1 MSVNSTSGTS
11 SANMLRI
18 TGMASGID
26 TDATVKAMVS
36 SYQLKVD
43 KADQAKQT
51 LQWKQEIYR
60 DIIKDIKGLQDYF
73 DPISSKYI
81 LSQKTFNT
89 NTATNTETS
98 VFSGTP
104 SASAKTGNYKVK
116 VLQLAEKAKIESDSK
131 SSIIEVTNSAKWNGK
146 TIDFGTKGKI
156 DLETIAGDSNENGSI
171 TDEIVANINKQIASS
186 DKLKGKI
193 TASYVKNGSGEYI
206 KFTNLSSES
215 ITINKYVADPASI
228 TTVTDITANTSI
240 NNGITSTSKLTDFGF
255 SSGNTVDF
263 DLTYGSSATAVPIS
277 LTINSSSTLQ
287 DLMDKVNTET
297 EGSVTLSIDEATG
310 KLSFQSKEY
319 GSSTGISIS
328 NNSSTENLGFK
339 VYSGEGK
346 DALVEITAPGESA
359 VTTTQSSN
367 EFTADGVTYNLLGKG
382 ESTLTVSSNTDTVV
396 SNIKKF
402 IEDYNSLITKINTK
416 LTEKKNKDYVP
427 LTDAQK
433 ESMSE
438 DQIKAWEAK
447 AKVGILRN
455 DGYLQNLMTQ
465 LRGSFYS
472 PVYSSY
478 DSNNAD
484 TGKISLN
491 FGTYGSGA
499 VGIETS
505 TDYTDGGLIVVKD
518 ETKLK
523 EAIQNN
529 IEDFKKLF
537 IGKSTSTLETNEN
550 YVGSKKYNEDGI
562 FKRIDNIIRDYVAA
576 PGLGKDGTYSLSGY
590 MNIFVNKQYD
600 FSNSGSAS
608 KNTLPDQIYAKL
620 LSVSKFEDQLTA
632 AETRY
637 YNQFAQLEKAMNTM
651 NSQMSYLSSQLGTS
665 S

>member
-1 MSVNSTSGTS
+1 MSVNSTSSTS

-26 TDATVKAMVS
+26 TDSTVKAMVS
-36 SYQLKVD
+36 SYQFKVD

-89 NTATNTETS
+89 NTATNTES
-98 VFSGTP
+98 SIFSGTP

-116 VLQLAEKAKIESDSK
+116 VLQLAEKAKIESESK
-131 SSIIEVTNSAKWNGK
+131 SSIVKVTDSAKWNGK
-146 TIDFGTKGKI
+146 TIDFGTYGKI
-156 DLETIAGDSNENGSI
+156 DLESITGDSNGNESI

-186 DKLKGKI
+186 SQLKGKI
-193 TASYVKNGSGEYI
+193 AASYVKNESGEYI
-206 KFTNLSSES
+206 KFTNLSTDS
-215 ITINKYVADPASI
+215 ITINKYVADPASV
-228 TTVTDITANTSI
+228 TTVEDITGNTSI
-240 NNGITSTSKLTDFGF
+240 NNGITSTAKLTDLGF
-255 SSGNTVDF
+255 SSGDTINF
-263 DLTYGSSATAVPIS
+263 DLTYGTTSTNIS
-277 LTINSSSTLQ
+277 LTVNSSSTLQ
-287 DLMDKVNTET
+287 ELMEQVNTKT
-297 EGSVTLSIDEATG
+297 ESAVTLSIDDATG

-319 GSSTGISIS
+319 GSSAGLTITDKNSNINKLGFTSGSTGI
-328 NNSSTENLGFK
+328 
-339 VYSGEGK
+339 GK
-346 DALVEITAPGESA
+346 DALVEITAPGELA

-367 EFTADGVTYNLLGKG
+367 EFTANGVTYNLLGKG

-416 LTEKKNKDYVP
+416 LTEKKNKDYAP

-523 EAIQNN
+523 EIIQNN

-537 IGKSTSTLETNEN
+537 IGNSTSTLGTNEN